1 MGLPPTLEQII
12 ESFSRFPGIGKKT
25 AQRLSLHVM
34 KTDREFIYQFAK
46 ALMDAKDKITYCHQ
60 CHNYAE
66 DDLCLICGDNSRDI
80 STICVVEEPS
90 DILLFE
96 KTGYHGMYHVLNG
109 VLSPLDG
116 IGPDDLNIDNLLD
129 RLNDVEEVII
139 ATNTSIEG
147 DTTALYIS
155 KLLSEKNIK
164 ITRLARGIPVGG
176 HLEFVDDATLS
187 RSISERVSVK

>member
-34 KTDREFIYQFAK
+34 KSDRESIYQFAK
-46 ALMDAKDKITYCHQ
+46 ALMDAKDKITYCQQ

-66 DDLCLICGDNSRDI
+66 NDLCLICADDSRDI
-80 STICVVEEPS
+80 ITICIVEEPS

-96 KTGYHGMYHVLNG
+96 KTGYHGVYHVLNG

-116 IGPDDLNIDNLLD
+116 IGPDDLNIDSLLD
-129 RLNDVEEVII
+129 RLNEVEEVII

-155 KLLSEKNIK
+155 KLLSEKNIR